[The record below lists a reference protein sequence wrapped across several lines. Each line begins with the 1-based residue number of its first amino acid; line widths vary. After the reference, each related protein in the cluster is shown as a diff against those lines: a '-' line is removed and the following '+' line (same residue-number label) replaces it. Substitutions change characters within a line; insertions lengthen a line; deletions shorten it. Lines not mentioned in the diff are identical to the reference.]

1 MNIDEEE
8 INNKVK
14 NLNYT
19 INNLTDILNNIEKN
33 IQTINNIYMNYEY
46 NKNLNLNQ
54 TNTYLK
60 FQVDLLNNE
69 KIYCTNIKNLL
80 LKKFTTEIYNLSEN
94 IIIILTT
101 MNDLD
106 IGFKEDKKK
115 IFNEIL
121 KCKKQKEVNNVK
133 IVETINITLN
143 NLKQI
148 KKFIDLFEKF
158 IIKNEEENIK
168 NNIHINSFK
177 INLMIK
183 KQQFELEYNKC
194 LEQFKELINYF
205 DKFCS
210 AINKQQENQDILNFF
225 NNNN

>member
-1 MNIDEEE
+1 M
-8 INNKVK
+8 
-14 NLNYT
+14 NYT

-69 KIYCTNIKNLL
+69 KIYYTNIKNLL

-133 IVETINITLN
+133 IVETINIKLN

-148 KKFIDLFEKF
+148 KIFIDLFEKF

-183 KQQFELEYNKC
+183 KQQFQLEYNKC

>member
-69 KIYCTNIKNLL
+69 KIYYTNIKNLL

-158 IIKNEEENIK
+158 ITKNEEENIK

-225 NNNN
+225 NNNS